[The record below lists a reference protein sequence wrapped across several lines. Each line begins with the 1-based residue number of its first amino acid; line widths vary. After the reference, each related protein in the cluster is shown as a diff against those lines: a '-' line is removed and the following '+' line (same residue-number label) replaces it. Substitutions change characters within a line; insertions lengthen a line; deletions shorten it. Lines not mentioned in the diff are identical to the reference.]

1 MSDHGPQGLERLL
14 GSTRRVGHPGRM
26 APALVL
32 ASMVRQLPDRP
43 ALEVVMQMAG
53 YRTPAYRL
61 GRLLAQQRRQIEELW
76 ATPSKA

>member
-1 MSDHGPQGLERLL
+1 MADHGPTGLQRLL
-14 GSTRRVGHPGRM
+14 GPTGRVGHPGRM

-61 GRLLAQQRRQIEELW
+61 GKDLAHQRRRLEELW